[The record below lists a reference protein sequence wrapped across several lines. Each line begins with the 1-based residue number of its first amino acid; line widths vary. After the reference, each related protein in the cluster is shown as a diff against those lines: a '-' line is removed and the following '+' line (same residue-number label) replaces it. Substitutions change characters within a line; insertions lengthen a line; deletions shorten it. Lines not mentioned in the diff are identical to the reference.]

1 MNGNSSKS
9 DEGSPSRKR
18 FFIDKINYV
27 HHIKIAIFHRKSSE
41 ITKVNDEKYFKY
53 IDCDEE
59 SILNSD
65 ILTSSLVDEPSPIV
79 LEQEVVTDME

>member
-1 MNGNSSKS
+1 MAIQVNPTKAHLHVKGAYN
-9 DEGSPSRKR
+9 
-18 FFIDKINYV
+18 FLYMIHAINYNLLC
-27 HHIKIAIFHRKSSE
+27 FRKSSD
-41 ITKVNDEKYFKY
+41 IPKVNDEKYFKY

-65 ILTSSLVDEPSPIV
+65 ILTSTLVDESSPIV

>member
-1 MNGNSSKS
+1 MAIQVNPTKAHLHGKGVYNFSYDPWHKIYNSLC
-9 DEGSPSRKR
+9 
-18 FFIDKINYV
+18 F
-27 HHIKIAIFHRKSSE
+27 RKSSD
-41 ITKVNDEKYFKY
+41 IPKVNDEKYFKY

-65 ILTSSLVDEPSPIV
+65 ILTSTLVDESSPIV